1 MLREGLIFVGTCD
14 IAGLVRGEGFP
25 ACALLSER
33 GVQHAN
39 ICRHVF
45 SADPCRGIPA
55 GAWAGEVQ
63 TIEAIDNA
71 AGMLD
76 EAFEARDA
84 EAIKALTTPDHMAV
98 THYYDEPTT
107 VAQQI
112 ASLPDLK
119 YQQTNLSEPT
129 ITLLGSEAAMRR
141 FTAKLEGSYKGKP
154 LTGTVYVTQIMVM
167 RDGKWLERF
176 YQVTELKAAP

>member
-1 MLREGLIFVGTCD
+1 MRILAAAFSLLIL
-14 IAGLVRGEGFP
+14 AG
-25 ACALLSER
+25 ALP
-33 GVQHAN
+33 V
-39 ICRHVF
+39 
-45 SADPCRGIPA
+45 
-55 GAWAGEVQ
+55 GAWASELEA
-63 TIEAIDNA
+63 IEAVDNA
-71 AGMLD
+71 AALLD
-76 EAFEARDA
+76 EAFEAQNA

-129 ITLLGSEAAMRR
+129 VTLLGSEAAMRR
-141 FTAKLEGSYKGKP
+141 FTAKLEGSYKAKP

>member
-1 MLREGLIFVGTCD
+1 MRILAAAFSLLIL
-14 IAGLVRGEGFP
+14 AGVL
-25 ACALLSER
+25 
-33 GVQHAN
+33 
-39 ICRHVF
+39 
-45 SADPCRGIPA
+45 PA
-55 GAWAGEVQ
+55 GAWASELEA
-63 TIEAIDNA
+63 IEAVDNA
-71 AGMLD
+71 AALLD
-76 EAFEARDA
+76 EAFEAQNA

-98 THYYDEPTT
+98 THYYDKPTT
-107 VAQQI
+107 VAEQI

-129 ITLLGSEAAMRR
+129 VTLLGSEAAMRR